1 MLGVYVNHVPQKGS
15 TRFGEVAG
23 AQGVR
28 RQGFVGGGRCGII
41 DWLGVSLWRVCG
53 GCFWAGFGVCLEEGL
68 FYKNRGVGFVG
79 DCCYLCMNYI
89 LSVVCLGVRGI
100 LNRVHVDLVGSVR
113 VSVRVNV

>member
-15 TRFGEVAG
+15 TRFGEVPG

-28 RQGFVGGGRCGII
+28 RQGFVGGVRCGII

-53 GCFWAGFGVCLEEGL
+53 GCFWAGFGECFEEGL

-79 DCCYLCMNYI
+79 DCCYLCVNYI